1 MNALQEQFVAEAREL
16 IHQATDD
23 LIATERRGSSAERI
37 DRVFRAFHTLKGS
50 AGVVELPAMSLT
62 LHAAEDLLTAVAA
75 GKVRSSPT
83 VINEMLACLD
93 HVSAWV
99 NHFEIHQTQPTRAGE
114 DARTM
119 ADALRNLIAASAQV
133 GPAHTTPTSIA
144 AAVPSW
150 VDRLIESK
158 TERRAAGGLQQA
170 VLFAISYEPVAG
182 CFFNGDDPLELM
194 RRVPQLLSLHVEPR
208 ETWQPLGKLDPFSCN
223 LRLKAISAARQSEL
237 AALFRLVPDQVR
249 IVEIPA
255 AAWQSSDKIAHGG
268 AVAALVRAVLEEQ
281 RQVLRA
287 VEEDDD
293 NAGRIGSASRVAAN
307 ALRHVKREDWAERV
321 EQAGAAALSQSNR
334 TLLQSVLEEASSA
347 LAHGEVEDPSPAD
360 REIAGRASRL
370 LRVDE
375 SKIDA
380 LLDLAAELIVVKN
393 GFAHLAKRVD
403 GERGEQEVARMVRSQ
418 HDVIDRLASELHSA
432 ILQLRMVPIAQVFR
446 SFSRLVR
453 DMAQRLNKDV
463 RLVTQGETIESDKTI
478 VDLLFEPLLHLV
490 RNALDHG
497 IETPE
502 QRLTAGKSETASIT
516 LAASRTGDRFV
527 VDVIDDGRGIDPNA
541 IRRKAGEN
549 ALLSKNELTVL
560 SDQEVIELIF
570 SSGFSTASEISDIS
584 GRGVGMDV
592 VRSSIERIGGRV
604 SLKSRVG
611 FGTTVSL
618 NLPMNIAMSRIMV
631 VEAGGQSFG
640 IPMDAVTET
649 LRLSPDQI
657 SRIKDNEGFVLHDRV
672 VPICSLAELMKLPSN
687 KASEE
692 RMRLIVVAESGGR
705 VIALEI
711 DAIRERMEVVLKPMQ
726 GLLSNARGYAGTT
739 LMGDGAVLLVLD
751 MKEIMP

>member
-1 MNALQEQFVAEAREL
+1 
-16 IHQATDD
+16 
-23 LIATERRGSSAERI
+23 
-37 DRVFRAFHTLKGS
+37 
-50 AGVVELPAMSLT
+50 
-62 LHAAEDLLTAVAA
+62 
-75 GKVRSSPT
+75 
-83 VINEMLACLD
+83 
-93 HVSAWV
+93 
-99 NHFEIHQTQPTRAGE
+99 
-114 DARTM
+114 
-119 ADALRNLIAASAQV
+119 
-133 GPAHTTPTSIA
+133 
-144 AAVPSW
+144 
-150 VDRLIESK
+150 
-158 TERRAAGGLQQA
+158 
-170 VLFAISYEPVAG
+170 
-182 CFFNGDDPLELM
+182 
-194 RRVPQLLSLHVEPR
+194 
-208 ETWQPLGKLDPFSCN
+208 
-223 LRLKAISAARQSEL
+223 
-237 AALFRLVPDQVR
+237 
-249 IVEIPA
+249 
-255 AAWQSSDKIAHGG
+255 
-268 AVAALVRAVLEEQ
+268 
-281 RQVLRA
+281 
-287 VEEDDD
+287 
-293 NAGRIGSASRVAAN
+293 
-307 ALRHVKREDWAERV
+307 
-321 EQAGAAALSQSNR
+321 
-334 TLLQSVLEEASSA
+334 
-347 LAHGEVEDPSPAD
+347 
-360 REIAGRASRL
+360 
-370 LRVDE
+370 
-375 SKIDA
+375 
-380 LLDLAAELIVVKN
+380 
-393 GFAHLAKRVD
+393 
-403 GERGEQEVARMVRSQ
+403 
-418 HDVIDRLASELHSA
+418 
-432 ILQLRMVPIAQVFR
+432 
-446 SFSRLVR
+446 
-453 DMAQRLNKDV
+453 MAQRLNKDV